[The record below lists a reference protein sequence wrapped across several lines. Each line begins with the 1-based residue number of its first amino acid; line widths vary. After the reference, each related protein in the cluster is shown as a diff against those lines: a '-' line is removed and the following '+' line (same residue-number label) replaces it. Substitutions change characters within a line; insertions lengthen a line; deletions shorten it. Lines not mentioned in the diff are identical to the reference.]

1 MSFEPIPTEPRQE
14 EVIPRRPKLWRWIF
28 GTFII
33 LISWLILGSALTI
46 LAASIFNLDLSALT
60 GTDDESL
67 AIVRTYAPWKAA
79 SAVLISFLPL
89 LLTPILLHRYLL
101 KGAVRELFTRSSR
114 NFTGEV
120 RIGALVM
127 LLLLLVT
134 SLPDFIFNNSD
145 YEWSFD
151 LSKFMPYLVIALLLI
166 PMQTTAEEVFYRGW
180 IQQRLEKGGRSIWMV
195 STLGGLLF
203 ALPHL
208 ANPEVSG
215 NIILPIVGYGSTGFM
230 LTWVTMRDKSMGLAV
245 GAHAANNIVA
255 GLLVSSIDSAL
266 PSASLFVT
274 PQVSWGPAAAVSVLL
289 IPLFI
294 WLTGKWNAKVAE

>member
-89 LLTPILLHRYLL
+89 LLAPILLHRYLL

-180 IQQRLEKGGRSIWMV
+180 IQQRLEKGGRSIWVV

-215 NIILPIVGYGSTGFM
+215 NIIDQCVAQGVPFAREYG
-230 LTWVTMRDKSMGLAV
+230 
-245 GAHAANNIVA
+245 
-255 GLLVSSIDSAL
+255 GLLSNRS
-266 PSASLFVT
+266 FGGT
-274 PQVSWGPAAAVSVLL
+274 QVQRTFYAAGQTGQQLL
-289 IPLFI
+289 I
-294 WLTGKWNAKVAE
+294 GAYQASVS

>member
-1 MSFEPIPTEPRQE
+1 MSFEPIPTEPMQE

-46 LAASIFNLDLSALT
+46 LVASIFNLDLSALT

-67 AIVRTYAPWKAA
+67 AIVRTYAPLKAA

-180 IQQRLEKGGRSIWMV
+180 IQQRLEKGGRSIWVV

-215 NIILPIVGYGSTGFM
+215 NIILPIIGYGSTGFM